1 MRNVLCRGVALR
13 RPVGLC
19 NASMIFKIAIT
30 AAVLMLTGTAL
41 EAQQEHVLRNH
52 VPAVVARLKSVGDV
66 PASDRLRL
74 VIGLPLRN
82 RSDLDRLLV
91 DLNDP
96 ASTNYHHWLTPAQF
110 TQRFGPTEEDYQK
123 VLRFAR
129 DSGFNVTGRWGNRML
144 LDVEAPV
151 ANIEKSLHV
160 RLHYYKHPKE
170 NRDFYAPD
178 TDPLI
183 ETNVPILH
191 ISGLDNY
198 ILPHRLNPL
207 KPLPLATNN
216 GVTPLYTGSSPGG
229 YFMGNDFRAAY
240 VPGVTNT
247 GAGQYIAIIDVGG
260 LYYTNDVYIYETNA
274 GLSPSI
280 VVSNIVTTFTPYWT
294 TPLTGSGTDDGEEA
308 LDICCAMSMAP
319 GATILNYEGEAHD
332 VFNKIASDNLAKQM
346 TLSYGF
352 GIDVTILQSFQQFL
366 AQGQAMSQ
374 ASGDGDSDLDGGTGL
389 TGNPY
394 ATIVGGT
401 TLTTSGAGGP
411 WSSETAWNWGNNGGS
426 GGGISGY
433 GIPDWQQGVA
443 SALNQG
449 STVYRNYPDV
459 SMPADGVFL
468 VSRNGTSIGSVGG
481 TSCASPL
488 WAGFMALVNQ
498 QAASLGN
505 PPVGFPNPAIYAI
518 GKGSY
523 STYANVFHDIT
534 TGNNYD
540 SQNPTRFGATIG
552 YDLCTGWGTPR
563 GSSTIAALASVGTND
578 FQFYSTPDTLTI
590 VPGGT
595 ATTMINVAHMNGAT
609 GPVAFSISGLRTG
622 LGAVFSPSSTTT
634 SNLLT
639 LVTANTITPGTN
651 LLTITGTSGGLS
663 HSVTMMLIVAPPVPG
678 AVSVGL
684 PYNRAGIWSDGRTFS
699 GGADGG
705 GSAYSGNL
713 LGTGLSW
720 NGLVF
725 SPGAANGNNMVSC
738 GAQTITLPVGNFTS
752 LQMLGAAVD
761 GSQTAQRFTVT
772 YTDNSSVTLTQSFSD
787 WVYPQHY
794 AGETQVIKMPYRING
809 NGTKDLFTAVNLY
822 NYNLTLDQT
831 KTVKSVT
838 LPNNGNV
845 LILAMTVANEPV
857 AANLSAYYNRAG
869 MYADGVTFTN
879 PATGGADG
887 GGAAYSASLLT
898 GSQIWTNTLFNFGP
912 ANTTNI
918 ISSAGQIISLP
929 PGNYS
934 MLRILASGVQ
944 GNQAS
949 QPFTVRYTDN
959 STSPFSQNM
968 SDWFTPQNY
977 AGESKAMIMGHRNSS
992 SGTKDNRTFY
1002 LYGYSFK
1009 LNSSKVV
1016 QSITLPPNPNV
1027 LVTSI
1032 SLVPNWAPAFT
1043 ANPFSGPDAMAG
1055 QNYSASIFT
1064 NATDLN
1070 NDTLTF
1076 AKVSGPAWLN
1086 VSSFGILSGTPLSPD
1101 AGPNSFVVSVTDS
1114 GGLSASATLNI
1125 NVQAAPAILSGI
1137 TNNATNIVLNWSGGI
1152 GPFTVQMSTN
1162 LMNPMWIDIGDSI
1175 NSNTFNIAPTNPATF
1190 YRILGQ

>member
-1 MRNVLCRGVALR
+1 
-13 RPVGLC
+13 
-19 NASMIFKIAIT
+19 MILKITLA
-30 AAVLMLTGTAL
+30 AAVLMLTARAL
-41 EAQQEHVLRNH
+41 EAQQEHFLRDH
-52 VPAVVARLKSVGDV
+52 LPAVVTRLNAVGDV

-82 RSDLDRLLV
+82 QGELDRLLGE
-91 DLNDP
+91 LNDP
-96 ASTNYHHWLTPAQF
+96 ASTNYHQWLTPEQF
-110 TQRFGPTEEDYQK
+110 TQRFGPTEADYQK
-123 VLRFAR
+123 VLHFAQA
-129 DSGFNVTGRWGNRML
+129 SGFDVTGRWKNRML
-144 LDVEAPV
+144 VDVEAPV
-151 ANIEKSLHV
+151 ANIEKALHV

-170 NRDFYAPD
+170 NRNFYAPD

-183 ETNVPILH
+183 STNVPILH

-198 ILPHRLNPL
+198 ILPHRLGSL

-229 YFMGNDFRAAY
+229 FFMGNDFRAAY

-260 LYYTNDVYIYETNA
+260 QYYTNDVYIYETNA
-274 GLSPSI
+274 GLSTSI

-294 TPLTGSGTDDGEEA
+294 NALTGSGTDDGEEA
-308 LDICCAMSMAP
+308 LDICTAMSMAP

-332 VFNKIASDNLAKQM
+332 LFAKIASDNLAKQM

-352 GIDVTILQSFQQFL
+352 GIDATIIQLFQQFV

-411 WSSETAWNWGNNGGS
+411 WSSESAWNWGGNAGS

-443 SALNQG
+443 SANNQG
-449 STVYRNYPDV
+449 SAVYRNYPDV

-498 QAASLGN
+498 QAASQGH
-505 PPVGFPNPAIYAI
+505 PAIGFPNPAIYAI

-523 STYANVFHDIT
+523 STYANLFHDIT
-534 TGNNYD
+534 TGNNFD

-563 GSSTIAALASVGTND
+563 GSATIAALAGIGTND
-578 FQFYSTPDTLTI
+578 FQFYSTPDTLT
-590 VPGGT
+590 VVRGSV
-595 ATTMINVAHMNGAT
+595 ATTMINVARMNGFN
-609 GPVAFSISGLRTG
+609 GIISFSISGLPSG
-622 LGAVFSPSSTTT
+622 VSAVFNPVSTAT

-639 LVTANTITPGTN
+639 VTTASTVPPGTN
-651 LLTITGTSGGLS
+651 FVTITGTSGGFS
-663 HSVTMMLIVAPPVPG
+663 HSVALTLIVTPSVPG
-678 AVSVGL
+678 AGSVSL
-684 PYNRAGIWSDGRTFS
+684 ASFYNRAGIWSDGRTFG
-699 GGADGG
+699 GGADND
-705 GSAYSGNL
+705 GSAYSANL

-725 SPGAANGNNMVSC
+725 NPGPANANNLISC
-738 GAQTITLPVGNFTS
+738 GGQTVTLPSGNFTS
-752 LQMLGAAVD
+752 LQILGAAVN
-761 GSQTAQRFTVT
+761 GSQTAQRFTVA

-787 WVYPQHY
+787 WVFPQNY
-794 AGETQVIKMPYRING
+794 AGEALVIKTPYRINSG
-809 NGTKDLFTAVNLY
+809 GTKDLSTAVNLY
-822 NYNLTLDQT
+822 DYDLILDQT

-845 LILAMTVANEPV
+845 LVLAMALANEPV
-857 AANLSAYYNRAG
+857 PANLSAYYNRAG
-869 MYADGVTFTN
+869 MYSDGVTFTN

-887 GGAAYSASLLT
+887 GGAAYSASLLG

-912 ANTTNI
+912 ANVTNI
-918 ISSAGQIISLP
+918 ISAAGQVITLP

-934 MLRILASGVQ
+934 VLRMLASGVQ
-944 GNQAS
+944 GNQSAS
-949 QPFTVRYTDN
+949 FMVRYTDG
-959 STSPFSQNM
+959 SASSFFQSM

-977 AGESKAMIMGHRNSS
+977 SGETKAMVMGHRNSS
-992 SGTKDNRTFY
+992 NGTKDNRTFY

-1009 LNSSKVV
+1009 LNSAKVV
-1016 QSITLPPNPNV
+1016 QSITLPVNANV

-1032 SLVPNWAPAFT
+1032 SLVPNWSPTFT
-1043 ANPFSGPDAMAG
+1043 ANPFSEPDVMAG
-1055 QNYSASIFT
+1055 QNYSASIST
-1064 NATDLN
+1064 NASDLN
-1070 NDTLTF
+1070 GDPLTYS
-1076 AKVSGPAWLN
+1076 KVSGPAWLN
-1086 VSSFGILSGTPLSPD
+1086 VSSFGVLSGRPLSLD
-1101 AGPNSFVVSVTDS
+1101 VGPNSFVVSATDP
-1114 GGLSASATLNI
+1114 GGLSGTATLNI
-1125 NVQAAPAILSGI
+1125 NVQAAPPIISSI
-1137 TNNATNIVLNWSGGI
+1137 TNNITNIVLNWSGGI
-1152 GPFTVQMSTN
+1152 APFDVQASTN
-1162 LMNPMWIDIGDSI
+1162 LSSPTWIDMGNSI
-1175 NSNTFNIAPTNPATF
+1175 NSNTFNIVPTNPAAF